1 MPCQDVVDACVRWI
15 RGGEQRDDDYAKY
28 LSGNAI
34 EFTNEKELE
43 FALDNR
49 PWGNMTWVSCADL
62 VSKWCPMADGV
73 SDTGVI
79 GGKSVKEVMDL
90 EAGEEVFMEIEG
102 GEIDRTYSR

>member
-1 MPCQDVVDACVRWI
+1 MNSLNFEVPTEFEASEFPKCLVL
-15 RGGEQRDDDYAKY
+15 G
-28 LSGNAI
+28 GNAI

-102 GEIDRTYSR
+102 GEIEQVHIRV